1 MKGPRGI
8 RRVIRGLAATFR
20 WSVFLPSRIQLDPLA
35 QQRGLAETGRG
46 GDEGKLPVQA
56 RV

>member
-1 MKGPRGI
+1 MQGPRGI

-46 GDEGKLPVQA
+46 GDERRLPVQA